1 MVLVGLVQKVEVV
14 DAGVDSVMVS
24 TGYCRCSQ
32 RRAFATRWVVEERD
46 AAVRLDI
53 HYFEYSR
60 R

>member
-1 MVLVGLVQKVEVV
+1 MQKVEVV

-46 AAVRLDI
+46 EAVRLDI